1 MSPRLTYTGTH
12 ELHVR
17 MISKQAVPTPAHLQT
32 APPKAAHNPIARFDN
47 GAKSEKKKQPMISH
61 LVKKINGK
69 AEGNATVKISNNQ
82 R

>member
-1 MSPRLTYTGTH
+1 MSPLLTYIGTH

-32 APPKAAHNPIARFDN
+32 ALPKAAPNLIAQLDN
-47 GAKSEKKKQPMISH
+47 GAIPKKKKQPMISH

-69 AEGNATVKISNNQ
+69 AEGNAIVKISNNQ